1 MEKDNP
7 IEETPFNMA
16 MLYYMELHKL
26 RISVDTFYTEQ
37 NYPACYRQ
45 LRLLFAKIS
54 KKLTTNEKEEI
65 TNTFKDI
72 RDNLN
77 VKIGGNLGQ
86 QILSMSILS
95 ADDKLIKVYTKLN
108 NLMFKYRMIF
118 PKITTVGLK
127 DLEKR
132 YDL

>member
-1 MEKDNP
+1 MAEDNQ

-37 NYPACYRQ
+37 NYSACYRQ

-54 KKLTTNEKEEI
+54 KKLSKDEKEEVTKI
-65 TNTFKDI
+65 FTNI
-72 RDNLN
+72 RDDLN
-77 VKIGGNLGQ
+77 VNVGGSVGHK
-86 QILSMSILS
+86 ILSMSILN
-95 ADDKLIKVYTKLN
+95 ADDKIIKVYTRLN

-118 PKITTVGLK
+118 PKIATAGLK

-132 YDL
+132 YKL